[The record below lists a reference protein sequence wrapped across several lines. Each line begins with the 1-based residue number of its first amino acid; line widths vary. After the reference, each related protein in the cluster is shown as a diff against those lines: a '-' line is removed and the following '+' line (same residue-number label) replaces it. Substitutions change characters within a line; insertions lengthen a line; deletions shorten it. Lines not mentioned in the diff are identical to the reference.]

1 MIKKRVIG
9 SIFSHSSQQSNDGLR
24 ASYNIALLIAKS
36 GKPHNIGEELLLP
49 VVTEVLKTVL
59 HHKSPAQITKA
70 IPLSNSTVQRR
81 VDEMA
86 ANVEET
92 LCNKLKTTQFS
103 LQIDESTLPNNESL
117 LLGYVRYV
125 SDGCCKEEL
134 LFARK
139 LLTNKTGVAIF
150 HVVKKYFEEKGI
162 QLSNI
167 IACAT
172 DGEPA
177 MTGCH
182 RGFLSFLKN
191 AVPGVFTVH

>member
-86 ANVEET
+86 ANIEET
-92 LCNKLKTTQFS
+92 LCNKLKTTKFS

-125 SDGCCKEEL
+125 SDGCCKKEL
-134 LFARK
+134 LFA
-139 LLTNKTGVAIF
+139 
-150 HVVKKYFEEKGI
+150 
-162 QLSNI
+162 
-167 IACAT
+167 
-172 DGEPA
+172 
-177 MTGCH
+177 
-182 RGFLSFLKN
+182 
-191 AVPGVFTVH
+191 